1 MKLASP
7 LATAADVDPR
17 ELAGAFAGFKRWAT
31 LSAALKAGR
40 PDPDALFNVLTELLD
55 LRHVPL
61 GVERRCS
68 AQALLRSVQAA
79 LVHQRHAPI
88 EVPTAVEREP
98 KEPAASA
105 PQT

>member
-7 LATAADVDPR
+7 LATAGIDPR

-31 LSAALKAGR
+31 LSAKLKAGR
-40 PDPDALFNVLTELLD
+40 PDPDALFNVLAELLD

>member
-7 LATAADVDPR
+7 LATAGIDPR

-31 LSAALKAGR
+31 LSAKLKAGR

-79 LVHQRHAPI
+79 IVHQRHAPI

>member
-7 LATAADVDPR
+7 LATAGVDPR

-40 PDPDALFNVLTELLD
+40 PDPGALFNVLVELLD

-79 LVHQRHAPI
+79 IVHQRLAPI
-88 EVPTAVEREP
+88 AVPAAVEPEP

>member
-7 LATAADVDPR
+7 LATAGVDPR
-17 ELAGAFAGFKRWAT
+17 ELAGAFAGFKRWAS
-31 LSAALKAGR
+31 LAATLKAGR
-40 PDPDALFNVLTELLD
+40 PDPDALFNVLAELLD

-79 LVHQRHAPI
+79 IVHQRLAPI
-88 EVPTAVEREP
+88 AVPAAVEPES
-98 KEPAASA
+98 KEAAASA